1 MASNAPD
8 TSSPRPSWFQTI
20 TVGRRPEYTFIRI
33 LIVVTLCA
41 ITFPL
46 VLLPIR
52 ITGISM
58 SPTYRDRSIN
68 VVNRLAYSFHE
79 PRRGDVVSIRFA
91 GYHDTYMK
99 RIVGLPGETVGF
111 AHGQVIINGDPL
123 PEPYEHSPCDWDV
136 PTVQLG
142 PDEYYVVGDNR
153 TMPAE
158 DHVFGKVLRDHIIGR
173 VLL

>member
-1 MASNAPD
+1 MAIDAPD
-8 TSSPRPSWFQTI
+8 TTSPRPSWLQTI
-20 TVGRRPEYTFIRI
+20 TVGQRPLYTFIRI
-33 LIVVTLCA
+33 LAMVTLCA

-52 ITGISM
+52 VTGISM

-68 VVNRLAYSFHE
+68 LVNRFAYSFHE
-79 PRRGDVVSIRFA
+79 PRRGDVVDIRMA
-91 GYHDTYMK
+91 GAHLTYMK
-99 RIVGLPGETVGF
+99 RIIGLPGETVGF
-111 AHGQVIINGDPL
+111 AHGRVMINGEPL

-136 PTVQLG
+136 PSVKLG

-158 DHVFGKVLRDHIIGR
+158 DHVFGEVSRVRIIGR

>member
-8 TSSPRPSWFQTI
+8 TSAPQPSWLQTL
-20 TVGRRPEYTFIRI
+20 TVGRRPRYTLVRV
-33 LIVVTLCA
+33 LVVVVLSAIV
-41 ITFPL
+41 FNF

-52 ITGISM
+52 VTGISM
-58 SPTYRDRSIN
+58 LPTYRNHSIN
-68 VVNRLAYSFHE
+68 FVNRLAYRFHE

-91 GYHDTYMK
+91 GEHVSYMK

-111 AHGQVIINGDPL
+111 AQGRVIINGEAL
-123 PEPYEHSPCDWDV
+123 PEPYEKSPCDWNV
-136 PTVQLG
+136 PSVQLG

-158 DHVFGKVLRDHIIGR
+158 DHVFGEVARARIIGR